1 MSDPT
6 APNLSQLFTSLIGRS
21 VTFARIPPGPETK
34 AKLVY
39 GLYTHHPDGA
49 SIVVKSDLLLLF
61 SCAGALV
68 GLPDSE
74 VQSRLSAPAI
84 DELLRDAVY
93 EVLNVASSAVVID
106 DGGNDVAAEGRAV
119 LTKMVTNRSE
129 VGDAFETILAKP
141 IRRIDFNVSVDDYE
155 GGKFTVLS

>member
-93 EVLNVASSAVVID
+93 EVLNVASSAL
-106 DGGNDVAAEGRAV
+106 AAEGRAV

>member
-21 VTFARIPPGPETK
+21 VTFARVPPGPETK
-34 AKLVY
+34 ARQVY
-39 GLYTHHPDGA
+39 GLYTHHPAGA
-49 SIVVKSDLLLLF
+49 PIVVKSDLLLLF

-93 EVLNVASSAVVID
+93 EVLNVASSAL
-106 DGGNDVAAEGRAV
+106 AAEGRAV

-129 VGDAFETILAKP
+129 VGEAFETVLAKP
-141 IRRIDFNVSVDDYE
+141 AFRIDFNVSVDDYE
-155 GGKFTVLS
+155 GGRFTVLS

>member
-6 APNLSQLFTSLIGRS
+6 APNLSHLFTSLIGRS
-21 VTFARIPPGPETK
+21 VTFSRIPPGPETP
-34 AKLVY
+34 AKKVY
-39 GLYTHHPDGA
+39 GLYTHHPDGTA
-49 SIVVKSDLLLLF
+49 IVVKSDLLLLCSF
-61 SCAGALV
+61 AGALV

-74 VQSRLSAPAI
+74 VQSRLRAPVM

-93 EVLNVASSAVVID
+93 EVLNVASSAV
-106 DGGNDVAAEGRAV
+106 AAEGRAV

-129 VGDAFETILAKP
+129 IGDAFDTILTKP
-141 IRRIDFNVSVDDYE
+141 THRIDFNVSIDDYE